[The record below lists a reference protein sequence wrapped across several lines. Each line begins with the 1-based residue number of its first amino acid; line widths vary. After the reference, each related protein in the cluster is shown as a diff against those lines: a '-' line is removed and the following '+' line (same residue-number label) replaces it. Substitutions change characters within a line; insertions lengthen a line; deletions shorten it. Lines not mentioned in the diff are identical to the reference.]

1 MAAIYSNL
9 VGSLSNTDVDD
20 GTYYSSHT
28 LTSFAR
34 GDRTLFFSWSCSA
47 EHGDEISG
55 RDISRVSPPVQPYTN
70 TLPYTNILP
79 YTDTQPYT
87 NTQPYTYTNPLT
99 ITPEASMSHTL
110 YRSTEMTPDAGIGR
124 VIYHHAAV
132 FLLFSLVAPHPHR
145 FPPVSTA
152 VGTNSST
159 TRCI

>member
-1 MAAIYSNL
+1 MRPDVAAIYSNL
-9 VGSLSNTDVDD
+9 VRSLSNTDIDD
-20 GTYYSSHT
+20 GTYYSNDT
-28 LTSFAR
+28 LTSIAW
-34 GDRTLFFSWSCSA
+34 GDRTLFFSWSYSA

-55 RDISRVSPPVQPYTN
+55 RDILCVSLPVQPYPN
-70 TLPYTNILP
+70 TLP

-87 NTQPYTYTNPLT
+87 NTQPYTYTKPLT

-124 VIYHHAAV
+124 VIFHHAAV
-132 FLLFSLVAPHPHR
+132 FLPFSLVAPHPHR

-152 VGTNSST
+152 VGTNSRT